1 MSLWQQRQQ
10 RQQQCQQ
17 LQQLQ
22 LKQHFQKKSQGRQQ
36 RLTQTTVH
44 TTKEA
49 TPDDQVGSR
58 QEEENTKEVLFNFM
72 EQELQIVN
80 AREKLEFQRV
90 HRLGKPKANE
100 SRPIIARLLRYQDRE
115 VKF

>member
-1 MSLWQQRQQ
+1 MATVTTETAAVPTTTATAAQ
-10 RQQQCQQ
+10 
-17 LQQLQ
+17 
-22 LKQHFQKKSQGRQQ
+22 QHFQKKSQGRQQ

-49 TPDDQVGSR
+49 TPDDQVGGR
-58 QEEENTKEVLFNFM
+58 QEEENTKEVLFDFM
-72 EQELQIVN
+72 EQELQIMN
-80 AREKLEFQRV
+80 ASEKFEFQRV